1 MPTPSYAF
9 FDGRI
14 VPYSEAK
21 VGVLTHAL
29 NYGTAAFAGL
39 RAYWSESEQQL
50 YLFRALDHFR
60 RFLQSAKLLTLNVP
74 FTAEELTQHTLELL
88 RREGLRTDSYIRPLL
103 FAADELVGVRLH
115 DLRTSVSI
123 VAMPFGAYIPRSDSV
138 HACFSSWRRLDD
150 NMIPARGK
158 IAGAYVNSALAKSEA
173 VRGGFDEA
181 LFLTAD
187 GHVSEASAAN
197 IFIVRDGVAYT
208 PPVTDDVLEGITR
221 RTLMGIL
228 RSDMGIEVEERRLDR
243 TQVFLADE
251 VFLCGSGVQMA
262 AVTRVEHR
270 VIGNGEI
277 GPVTKELRR
286 RFNALVRGEEAK
298 YRSFLLPVYA
308 SAAPAEQKD

>member
-1 MPTPSYAF
+1 MSPPNYAF

-14 VPYSEAK
+14 VPYGEAK

-29 NYGTAAFAGL
+29 NYGTAAFGGL
-39 RAYWSESEQQL
+39 RAYWNEAEQQL
-50 YLFRALDHFR
+50 YLFRPLDHYR
-60 RFLQSAKLLTLNVP
+60 RFLQSAKLLTLTVP
-74 FTAEELTQHTLELL
+74 YTAEELTQHTLELL
-88 RREGLRTDSYIRPLL
+88 RREGLRTDSYVRPLL

-123 VAMPFGAYIPRSDSV
+123 VALPFGAYIPKSDGA

-173 VRGGFDEA
+173 IRGGFDEA

-197 IFIVRDGVAYT
+197 IFLVRDGVAYT
-208 PPVTDDVLEGITR
+208 PPITDDVLEGITR
-221 RTLMGIL
+221 RTMMALM
-228 RSDMGIEVEERRLDR
+228 RDEMGVQVEERRIDR

-251 VFLCGSGVQMA
+251 VFLVGSGVQIA

-270 VIGNGEI
+270 AIGSGSM
-277 GPVTKELRR
+277 GPVTRGLKD
-286 RFNALVRGEEAK
+286 RFNAVVRGQDPK
-298 YRSFLLPVYA
+298 YRAMLHPVYPA
-308 SAAPAEQKD
+308 SSKAE

>member
-1 MPTPSYAF
+1 MSPPNYAF

-14 VPYSEAK
+14 VPYGEAK

-29 NYGTAAFAGL
+29 NYGTAAFGGL
-39 RAYWSESEQQL
+39 RAYWNEAEQQL
-50 YLFRALDHFR
+50 YLFRPLDHYR
-60 RFLQSAKLLTLNVP
+60 RFLQSAKLLTLTVP
-74 FTAEELTQHTLELL
+74 YTAEELTQHTLELL

-123 VAMPFGAYIPRSDSV
+123 VALPFGAYIPKSDGA

-173 VRGGFDEA
+173 IRGGFDEA

-197 IFIVRDGVAYT
+197 IFLLRDGVAYT
-208 PPVTDDVLEGITR
+208 PPITDDVLEGITR
-221 RTLMGIL
+221 RTMMTLM
-228 RSDMGIEVEERRLDR
+228 RDEMGVQVEERRIDR

-251 VFLCGSGVQMA
+251 VFLVGSGVQIA

-270 VIGNGEI
+270 TIGSGTM
-277 GPVTKELRR
+277 GPVTRGLKD
-286 RFNALVRGEEAK
+286 RFNAVVRGQDAK
-298 YRSFLLPVYA
+298 YRSLLHPVYPAA
-308 SAAPAEQKD
+308 SKAG

>member
-1 MPTPSYAF
+1 MSPPNYAF

-14 VPYSEAK
+14 VPYGEAK

-29 NYGTAAFAGL
+29 NYGTAAFGGL
-39 RAYWSESEQQL
+39 RAYWNEAEQQL
-50 YLFRALDHFR
+50 YLFRPLDHYR
-60 RFLQSAKLLTLNVP
+60 RFLQSAKLLTLTVP
-74 FTAEELTQHTLELL
+74 YTAEELTQHTLELL
-88 RREGLRTDSYIRPLL
+88 RREGLRTDSYVRPLL

-123 VAMPFGAYIPRSDSV
+123 VALPFGAYIPKSDGA

-173 VRGGFDEA
+173 IRGGFDEA

-197 IFIVRDGVAYT
+197 IFLVRDGVAYT
-208 PPVTDDVLEGITR
+208 PPITDDVLEGITR
-221 RTLMGIL
+221 RTMMTLM
-228 RSDMGIEVEERRLDR
+228 RDEMGVQVEERRIDR

-251 VFLCGSGVQMA
+251 VFLVGSGVQIA

-270 VIGNGEI
+270 AIGSGTM
-277 GPVTKELRR
+277 GPVTRGLKD
-286 RFNALVRGEEAK
+286 RFNAVVRGQDPK
-298 YRSFLLPVYA
+298 YRPMLHPVYPA
-308 SAAPAEQKD
+308 SSKAE

>member
-1 MPTPSYAF
+1 MSPPNYAF

-14 VPYSEAK
+14 VPYGEAK

-29 NYGTAAFAGL
+29 NYGTAAFGGL
-39 RAYWSESEQQL
+39 RAYWNEGEEQL
-50 YLFRALDHFR
+50 YLFRPLDHYR
-60 RFLQSAKLLTLNVP
+60 RFLQSAKLLTLSVP
-74 FTAEELTQHTLELL
+74 YTAEELTQHTLELL
-88 RREGLRTDSYIRPLL
+88 RREGLRTDSYVRPLL

-123 VAMPFGAYIPRSDSV
+123 VALPFGAYIPKSDGA

-173 VRGGFDEA
+173 IRGGFDEA
-181 LFLTAD
+181 LFLTSD

-197 IFIVRDGVAYT
+197 IFLVRDGVAYT
-208 PPVTDDVLEGITR
+208 PPITDDVLEGITR
-221 RTLMGIL
+221 RTMMALM
-228 RSDMGIEVEERRLDR
+228 RDEMGVQVEERRIDR

-251 VFLCGSGVQMA
+251 VFLVGSGVQIA

-270 VIGNGEI
+270 AIGSGTM
-277 GPVTKELRR
+277 GPVTRGLKD
-286 RFNALVRGEEAK
+286 RFNAVIRGQDPK
-298 YRSFLLPVYA
+298 YRSLLHPVY
-308 SAAPAEQKD
+308 PAQSKAE